1 MYCNNSLKLPNFTNI
16 CSTCRCPFSSRYGK
30 ALRNAVLTALYGCH
44 VTLSYTL
51 MLVVMTYSVWLC
63 IAVVAGAV
71 LGFFLFNCWPLGWIG
86 QPPPAACHLSDEA
99 ESTSAASDASGH
111 MRQLMSGQT
120 EAGDC
125 CH

>member
-1 MYCNNSLKLPNFTNI
+1 MRLLTLQSVPL
-16 CSTCRCPFSSRYGK
+16 S
-30 ALRNAVLTALYGCH
+30 VLVAPREDTAQRGPHGAATGCH
-44 VTLSYTL
+44 VTLSYLL

-86 QPPPAACHLSDEA
+86 QPPPAACHLSDDDEA
-99 ESTSAASDASGH
+99 TSAASSGSGH
-111 MRQLMSGQT
+111 VRKLMSGQT